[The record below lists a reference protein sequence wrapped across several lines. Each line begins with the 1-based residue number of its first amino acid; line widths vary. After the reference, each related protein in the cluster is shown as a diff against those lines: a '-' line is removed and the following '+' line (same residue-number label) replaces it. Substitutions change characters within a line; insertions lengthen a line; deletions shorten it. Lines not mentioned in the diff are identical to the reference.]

1 MQTYLL
7 SINVDVWA
15 LVVNGYKVLNTLPID
30 PNEKRKYEIDM
41 KAKFSILNSLSKDVF
56 VKVMHCSSSKEVWDK
71 LKNTYHG
78 NDRVKEAKIQHLKSR
93 LEDLK
98 MGNDEKVE
106 DYLLKIDE
114 IVNGLRGLGEII
126 NDIDVVKKV

>member
-1 MQTYLL
+1 MAQDSSSKVPIFDGLGYDFWEVMMQTYFL

-15 LVVNGYKVLNTLPID
+15 SVVNGYKVPNTLPID
-30 PNEKRKYEIDM
+30 LDEKRKYETDM
-41 KAKFSILNSLSKDVF
+41 KAKFAILNSLSKDVF

-93 LEDLK
+93 F
-98 MGNDEKVE
+98 
-106 DYLLKIDE
+106 
-114 IVNGLRGLGEII
+114 
-126 NDIDVVKKV
+126 